1 MSIINTQGGIGTAF
15 IWWTNF
21 VNWAVQGS
29 AESWWRL
36 NDPSLAEHLGTCL
49 TLITACSTDFTAPKL
64 LCWNPAPWLRSC
76 LSSLT
81 CKLWQI
87 KGKTS
92 WKRLWPSGC
101 LSYPCDGDYSSARQ
115 VNEWLLKHIKLKL
128 ETKYSKLESW
138 AVQKLPPELCRC
150 LCCGRMTAAIR
161 GWWGRWSRAWN
172 HFGHRIWTPR
182 CSQTRALSAIPDS
195 LAVCSVLLGLSCL
208 QLCPVPEQQFQLE
221 SPARRDC
228 TFRGFGAAYCEY
240 HQNRTNNFPNLHVT
254 RVHLSNVQHSVHKPC
269 LYLLTQSCLLQYF
282 QINGGFLDDSSW

>member
-115 VNEWLLKHIKLKL
+115 VNEWLLKHIKLNSNWRQN
-128 ETKYSKLESW
+128 TPSW
-138 AVQKLPPELCRC
+138 KAGQ
-150 LCCGRMTAAIR
+150 
-161 GWWGRWSRAWN
+161 SR
-172 HFGHRIWTPR
+172 
-182 CSQTRALSAIPDS
+182 
-195 LAVCSVLLGLSCL
+195 
-208 QLCPVPEQQFQLE
+208 
-221 SPARRDC
+221 
-228 TFRGFGAAYCEY
+228 
-240 HQNRTNNFPNLHVT
+240 
-254 RVHLSNVQHSVHKPC
+254 
-269 LYLLTQSCLLQYF
+269 SCLLSCVVVSAVAGWELPSGGDGGDGPGHGTTLAIGFEPLAAVRPELLVPSLTAWLFALCCWGSPAFSSAQY
-282 QINGGFLDDSSW
+282 QSSNSSWNLQPGGTAPSVGLVQHIVNTIRTELIIFLICMWHECTWVMYSTLYINHVYTFSPNHVCCSIFK